1 MKTRAFKGSTG
12 TFRSR
17 STMSSPAF
25 SSGGRPFLAPPRMRT
40 AVRGNLD
47 GQCVRELATEPL
59 PQGAPYLLSSPPS
72 AGREGGLATAL
83 GAADSPA
90 RGRKTMAGGSAA
102 VTPDACFS
110 QVAIPVTNT
119 GYVWIR
125 SSAAEV
131 EPIDRRI
138 SICRGRRSSRRLGDF
153 LLTIEF
159 PLAVLDFLCRQ
170 AIDIAIVQLPG
181 WVRAPAQRRLHG
193 RARRRRGFEDP

>member
-1 MKTRAFKGSTG
+1 M
-12 TFRSR
+12 
-17 STMSSPAF
+17 
-25 SSGGRPFLAPPRMRT
+25 APPRMRT

-170 AIDIAIVQLPG
+170 ADRYCNSPASRMGPG
-181 WVRAPAQRRLHG
+181 SSAEATARSCAAPARFRGPVTPALASG
-193 RARRRRGFEDP
+193 PARVDPSGVLPHCPTENR